1 MTDDEQLAINRHVI
15 EQFRAG
21 GPVDGMHR
29 DRLVLLTTRGRRSG
43 EPRTTPMLVVDDEP
57 TGLRFVVASG
67 AGSPQAPGWFHNL
80 VDEPVVHVEADG
92 EEYDAVARVAAGRER
107 AALWERLVDA
117 YPFFTDHEAQAGREL
132 PLVILDRVAPP
143 DGPAA

>member
-1 MTDDEQLAINRHVI
+1 MTDEQQLATNRRVV

-43 EPRTTPMLVVDDEP
+43 ELRTTPMLVVDDEP

-67 AGSPQAPGWFHNL
+67 AGSRRAPGWFHNL
-80 VDEPVVHVEADG
+80 VDDPVVHVEVDG
-92 EEYDAVARVAAGRER
+92 DAYDAVARVAAGSER
-107 AALWERLVDA
+107 AGLWERLVLA
-117 YPFFTDHEAQAGREL
+117 YPFFTDHEAKAGREL
-132 PLVILDRVAPP
+132 PLVVLDRTSP
-143 DGPAA
+143 GPA

>member
-1 MTDDEQLAINRHVI
+1 MTDDQQLATNRHVI

-29 DRLVLLTTRGRRSG
+29 DRLLLLTTRGRRSG
-43 EPRTTPMLVVDDEP
+43 EQRTAPMLVVDDGP

-67 AGSPQAPGWFHNL
+67 AGSPQVPGWFRNL
-80 VDEPVVHVEADG
+80 VDEPVVHVEVDG
-92 EEYDAVARVAAGRER
+92 DAYDAAARVAAGAER
-107 AALWERLVDA
+107 AGLWERLVAA

-132 PLVILDRVAPP
+132 PLVILDRR
-143 DGPAA
+143 